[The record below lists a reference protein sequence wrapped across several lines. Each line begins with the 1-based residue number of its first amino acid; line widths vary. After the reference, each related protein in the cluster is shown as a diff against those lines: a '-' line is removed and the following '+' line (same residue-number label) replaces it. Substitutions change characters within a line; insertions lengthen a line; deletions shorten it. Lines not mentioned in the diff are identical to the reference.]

1 MSSLI
6 FIGIG
11 FFVIVLVV
19 YYKYFV
25 HVRYY
30 VTPHNTNT
38 ARKLVML
45 GLKRKFRKDPKDD
58 DHEVYRVTK
67 KMMKELSSDPQM
79 SLACWKRI
87 GTGCVVSLKSP

>member
-1 MSSLI
+1 
-6 FIGIG
+6 
-11 FFVIVLVV
+11 
-19 YYKYFV
+19 
-25 HVRYY
+25 
-30 VTPHNTNT
+30 
-38 ARKLVML
+38 ML